1 MKVSSRG
8 RYGLKAMT
16 GLAMR
21 FGPEYI
27 PLKDI
32 AKRQNIPLKYLE
44 QIFSTLNK
52 GGLLN
57 STKGAQGGYQLSD
70 RPANIKV
77 ITILRLLEGEI
88 TETNSTND
96 YTDVEYSISQV
107 VYQKADDVLLSFLDK
122 ISLEDIVIHYK
133 KVNVEN
139 ISFSI

>member
-70 RPANIKV
+70 RPAHIKV
-77 ITILRLLEGEI
+77 LEILRLLEGDI
-88 TETNSTND
+88 TESNNVSD
-96 YTDVEYSISQV
+96 FTDLEYSISEIIYKKV
-107 VYQKADDVLLSFLDK
+107 DEVLLNLLEK
-122 ISLEDIVIHYK
+122 ITLEDIVIHYK

>member
-8 RYGLKAMT
+8 RYGLKAMAD
-16 GLAMR
+16 LAMR
-21 FGPEYI
+21 YGPDYI

-44 QIFSTLNK
+44 QIFAILNK

-57 STKGAQGGYQLSD
+57 SIKGAQGGYQLSSPP
-70 RPANIKV
+70 RNIKV
-77 ITILRLLEGEI
+77 LQILRLLEGEI
-88 TETNSTND
+88 NESNSVTD
-96 YTDVEYSISQV
+96 YTDIEYSISEI
-107 VYQKADDVLLSFLDK
+107 VYKKADEVLLSFLDN

-133 KVNVEN
+133 KINIEN